1 MLVCKEDLGEIPCL
15 WWCSF
20 AGASIY
26 MCVCEGGR
34 ERERIKLQKER
45 EKERQ
50 SERLRFNERGKGER
64 EKEREN
70 MCRSNPGRFASC
82 G

>member
-45 EKERQ
+45 ERERQ
-50 SERLRFNERGKGER
+50 SERL
-64 EKEREN
+64 
-70 MCRSNPGRFASC
+70 
-82 G
+82 